1 MTSCHHVRYG
11 VSLIILLLDK
21 SKALGFEVIIS
32 LLDTYIKH
40 NGPHYQ
46 TPPYYH
52 TPHYLTTKDHTPP
65 YYHRPQ
71 YNRPHHTLLQGDS
84 GSPLVV
90 KSGPGQWSA
99 VGLVSWRN
107 KAGTPGGGCTG
118 DTFTVFTEISRYLD
132 WIARESDLL
141 PPLS

>member
-1 MTSCHHVRYG
+1 MSDV
-11 VSLIILLLDK
+11 
-21 SKALGFEVIIS
+21 
-32 LLDTYIKH
+32 
-40 NGPHYQ
+40 
-46 TPPYYH
+46 
-52 TPHYLTTKDHTPP
+52 TTDHTSTTTTTTD
-65 YYHRPQ
+65 
-71 YNRPHHTLLQGDS
+71 HTALLQGDS

-90 KSGPGQWSA
+90 KTRPGQWSA

-107 KAGTPGGGCTG
+107 RPGSPGGGCIG

>member
-1 MTSCHHVRYG
+1 M
-11 VSLIILLLDK
+11 
-21 SKALGFEVIIS
+21 A
-32 LLDTYIKH
+32 
-40 NGPHYQ
+40 
-46 TPPYYH
+46 
-52 TPHYLTTKDHTPP
+52 
-65 YYHRPQ
+65 
-71 YNRPHHTLLQGDS
+71 QGDS

-90 KSGPGQWSA
+90 SDHQVSGGTPVQWSA